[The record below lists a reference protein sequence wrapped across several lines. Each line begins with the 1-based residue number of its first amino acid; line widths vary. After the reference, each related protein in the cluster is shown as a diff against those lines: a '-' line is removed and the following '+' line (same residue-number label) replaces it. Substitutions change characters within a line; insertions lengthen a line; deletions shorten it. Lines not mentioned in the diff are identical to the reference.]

1 MIPWAAR
8 KARRSRRGATTRNS
22 RLPSIRSDSQIFE
35 RGPAHGSRRSI
46 NQGTALPIVAS
57 PATRWAVC
65 GGPLLTTTSGWSRRI
80 RERVRSAARSS
91 QPRLSSGKVK
101 KAATSRPSWRS
112 GPGGADG
119 FPTCDAVGNA
129 SSDGPRARRRSRRQP
144 SLNVQKRGNDSTS
157 GPLGAVFP
165 IGGTPVTT
173 EIFQPR
179 RARYFV
185 IPNQRRPPTGPSG
198 PK

>member
-8 KARRSRRGATTRNS
+8 KARRSRRGETRRNS
-22 RLPSIRSDSQIFE
+22 RLPRIRSDSQIFE
-35 RGPAHGSRRSI
+35 KGPAHGSRRSI

-65 GGPLLTTTSGWSRRI
+65 GGPLLTTTCGWSRRI

-101 KAATSRPSWRS
+101 NAATSRPSWRS
-112 GPGGADG
+112 RPGGADEV
-119 FPTCDAVGNA
+119 PTRDAFGNPP
-129 SSDGPRARRRSRRQP
+129 SEGPRASRRSRRQP
-144 SLNVQKRGNDSTS
+144 SLNVQRRGHDSTS
-157 GPLGAVFP
+157 GPMGASFP
-165 IGGTPVTT
+165 IGGTAVTT

-198 PK
+198 AK